1 MGADIIHHTNT
12 RTYTKM
18 LARAQPQLT
27 TLKCICIIHTN
38 FWNYYMCDNYD
49 EFCKSAESATKNG
62 PRDTFPLYGSTLKYD
77 SEGIYN
83 DGTKIAQLD
92 LKLKTIQQLNPKM
105 PWSRTQ
111 YKYAVHMLKKC
122 YGFREVPS
130 SCELIHVQHLS
141 YDDHT

>member
-1 MGADIIHHTNT
+1 
-12 RTYTKM
+12 
-18 LARAQPQLT
+18 
-27 TLKCICIIHTN
+27 
-38 FWNYYMCDNYD
+38 MCDNYD
-49 EFCKSAESATKNG
+49 EFCQSAESAKKNG

-122 YGFREVPS
+122 QVFVK
-130 SCELIHVQHLS
+130 C
-141 YDDHT
+141 